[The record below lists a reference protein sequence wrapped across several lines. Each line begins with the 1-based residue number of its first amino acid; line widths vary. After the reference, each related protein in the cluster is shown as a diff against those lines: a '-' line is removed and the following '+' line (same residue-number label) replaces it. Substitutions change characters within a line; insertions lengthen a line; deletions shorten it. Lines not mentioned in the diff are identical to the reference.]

1 MEMEQKKT
9 RRHPNFFDIL
19 IIVLLLAVVAVAYFL
34 SHDASSPTAVVISR
48 TYTVELTQLEAG
60 MEQYVS
66 VGDPVTDNVKNYDV
80 GTVTAVEVRPC
91 TSRILDEEQGMYRQA
106 PVEGQVNV
114 VLTVQVDTV
123 ESDSA
128 VDTLSGYHLRTGQ
141 VVSLTAGQLSS
152 QGNILTVSR

>member
-1 MEMEQKKT
+1 
-9 RRHPNFFDIL
+9 
-19 IIVLLLAVVAVAYFL
+19 
-34 SHDASSPTAVVISR
+34 
-48 TYTVELTQLEAG
+48 
-60 MEQYVS
+60 
-66 VGDPVTDNVKNYDV
+66 
-80 GTVTAVEVRPC
+80 
-91 TSRILDEEQGMYRQA
+91 MYRQA

-152 QGNILTVSR
+152 QGNHFDGFTVRRARDEKA